1 MLIIGVLDEENSL
14 IQRFSH
20 WREIRTLNTEI
31 EHYRKQY
38 ERDSRELKELTS
50 NPEELEK
57 VAREKY
63 LMKKENEDIYIFEE
77 DLKRSRMSKYYSAIA
92 TVGAVALLLGAALQ
106 ITQLAWAPYLY
117 LIGAIMFAYV
127 QVMSGYEG
135 KNIII
140 RRLRRQQIIG
150 ATLLVVAGV
159 MMILWKRNEWVVC
172 LTIAAVLEMYT
183 AFRIPQEEEKEK
195 NK

>member
-1 MLIIGVLDEENSL
+1 
-14 IQRFSH
+14 
-20 WREIRTLNTEI
+20 
-31 EHYRKQY
+31 
-38 ERDSRELKELTS
+38 
-50 NPEELEK
+50 
-57 VAREKY
+57 
-63 LMKKENEDIYIFEE
+63 
-77 DLKRSRMSKYYSAIA
+77 MSKYYSAIA

-106 ITQLAWAPYLY
+106 LTQLAWAPYLY

>member
-1 MLIIGVLDEENSL
+1 
-14 IQRFSH
+14 
-20 WREIRTLNTEI
+20 
-31 EHYRKQY
+31 
-38 ERDSRELKELTS
+38 
-50 NPEELEK
+50 
-57 VAREKY
+57 
-63 LMKKENEDIYIFEE
+63 
-77 DLKRSRMSKYYSAIA
+77 MSKYYSAIA

-195 NK
+195 SK

>member
-1 MLIIGVLDEENSL
+1 
-14 IQRFSH
+14 
-20 WREIRTLNTEI
+20 
-31 EHYRKQY
+31 
-38 ERDSRELKELTS
+38 
-50 NPEELEK
+50 
-57 VAREKY
+57 
-63 LMKKENEDIYIFEE
+63 
-77 DLKRSRMSKYYSAIA
+77 
-92 TVGAVALLLGAALQ
+92 
-106 ITQLAWAPYLY
+106 
-117 LIGAIMFAYV
+117 
-127 QVMSGYEG
+127 MSGYEG

-183 AFRIPQEEEKEK
+183 VFRIPQEEEKEK

>member
-1 MLIIGVLDEENSL
+1 
-14 IQRFSH
+14 
-20 WREIRTLNTEI
+20 
-31 EHYRKQY
+31 
-38 ERDSRELKELTS
+38 
-50 NPEELEK
+50 
-57 VAREKY
+57 
-63 LMKKENEDIYIFEE
+63 
-77 DLKRSRMSKYYSAIA
+77 MSKYYSAIA

-127 QVMSGYEG
+127 QVMSGFEG

-183 AFRIPQEEEKEK
+183 VFRIPQEEEKEK

>member
-1 MLIIGVLDEENSL
+1 
-14 IQRFSH
+14 
-20 WREIRTLNTEI
+20 
-31 EHYRKQY
+31 
-38 ERDSRELKELTS
+38 
-50 NPEELEK
+50 
-57 VAREKY
+57 
-63 LMKKENEDIYIFEE
+63 
-77 DLKRSRMSKYYSAIA
+77 MSKYYSAIA

-150 ATLLVVAGV
+150 ATLLFVAGV

>member
-1 MLIIGVLDEENSL
+1 
-14 IQRFSH
+14 
-20 WREIRTLNTEI
+20 
-31 EHYRKQY
+31 
-38 ERDSRELKELTS
+38 
-50 NPEELEK
+50 
-57 VAREKY
+57 
-63 LMKKENEDIYIFEE
+63 
-77 DLKRSRMSKYYSAIA
+77 MSKYYSAIA

-127 QVMSGYEG
+127 QVMNGYEG

>member
-1 MLIIGVLDEENSL
+1 
-14 IQRFSH
+14 
-20 WREIRTLNTEI
+20 
-31 EHYRKQY
+31 
-38 ERDSRELKELTS
+38 
-50 NPEELEK
+50 
-57 VAREKY
+57 
-63 LMKKENEDIYIFEE
+63 
-77 DLKRSRMSKYYSAIA
+77 MSKYYSTIA

>member
-1 MLIIGVLDEENSL
+1 
-14 IQRFSH
+14 
-20 WREIRTLNTEI
+20 
-31 EHYRKQY
+31 
-38 ERDSRELKELTS
+38 
-50 NPEELEK
+50 
-57 VAREKY
+57 
-63 LMKKENEDIYIFEE
+63 
-77 DLKRSRMSKYYSAIA
+77 MSKYYSAIA
-92 TVGAVALLLGAALQ
+92 TVGAVALLLGATLQ
-106 ITQLAWAPYLY
+106 ITPLAWAPYLY

>member
-1 MLIIGVLDEENSL
+1 
-14 IQRFSH
+14 
-20 WREIRTLNTEI
+20 
-31 EHYRKQY
+31 
-38 ERDSRELKELTS
+38 
-50 NPEELEK
+50 
-57 VAREKY
+57 
-63 LMKKENEDIYIFEE
+63 
-77 DLKRSRMSKYYSAIA
+77 MSKYYSAIA

-135 KNIII
+135 KNIIM
-140 RRLRRQQIIG
+140 RRQQIIG

-183 AFRIPQEEEKEK
+183 VFRIPQEEEKEK

>member
-1 MLIIGVLDEENSL
+1 
-14 IQRFSH
+14 
-20 WREIRTLNTEI
+20 
-31 EHYRKQY
+31 
-38 ERDSRELKELTS
+38 
-50 NPEELEK
+50 
-57 VAREKY
+57 
-63 LMKKENEDIYIFEE
+63 
-77 DLKRSRMSKYYSAIA
+77 MSKYYSAIA
-92 TVGAVALLLGAALQ
+92 TVGAVALLLGVALQ
-106 ITQLAWAPYLY
+106 ITQLVWAPYLY

>member
-1 MLIIGVLDEENSL
+1 
-14 IQRFSH
+14 
-20 WREIRTLNTEI
+20 
-31 EHYRKQY
+31 
-38 ERDSRELKELTS
+38 
-50 NPEELEK
+50 
-57 VAREKY
+57 
-63 LMKKENEDIYIFEE
+63 
-77 DLKRSRMSKYYSAIA
+77 MSKYYSAIA

-117 LIGAIMFAYV
+117 LIGAIIFAYV

-183 AFRIPQEEEKEK
+183 VFRIPQEEEKEK

>member
-1 MLIIGVLDEENSL
+1 
-14 IQRFSH
+14 
-20 WREIRTLNTEI
+20 
-31 EHYRKQY
+31 
-38 ERDSRELKELTS
+38 
-50 NPEELEK
+50 
-57 VAREKY
+57 
-63 LMKKENEDIYIFEE
+63 
-77 DLKRSRMSKYYSAIA
+77 MSKYYSAIA

-172 LTIAAVLEMYT
+172 LTIAAVLGMYT
-183 AFRIPQEEEKEK
+183 VFRIPQEEEKEK

>member
-1 MLIIGVLDEENSL
+1 
-14 IQRFSH
+14 
-20 WREIRTLNTEI
+20 
-31 EHYRKQY
+31 
-38 ERDSRELKELTS
+38 
-50 NPEELEK
+50 
-57 VAREKY
+57 
-63 LMKKENEDIYIFEE
+63 
-77 DLKRSRMSKYYSAIA
+77 MSKYYSAIA
-92 TVGAVALLLGAALQ
+92 TVGAVSLLLGAALQ

>member
-1 MLIIGVLDEENSL
+1 
-14 IQRFSH
+14 
-20 WREIRTLNTEI
+20 
-31 EHYRKQY
+31 
-38 ERDSRELKELTS
+38 
-50 NPEELEK
+50 
-57 VAREKY
+57 
-63 LMKKENEDIYIFEE
+63 
-77 DLKRSRMSKYYSAIA
+77 MSKYYSAIA

-117 LIGAIMFAYV
+117 LIGAIVFAYV

-183 AFRIPQEEEKEK
+183 AFRIPQEEEKE
-195 NK
+195 NKK

>member
-1 MLIIGVLDEENSL
+1 
-14 IQRFSH
+14 
-20 WREIRTLNTEI
+20 
-31 EHYRKQY
+31 
-38 ERDSRELKELTS
+38 
-50 NPEELEK
+50 
-57 VAREKY
+57 
-63 LMKKENEDIYIFEE
+63 
-77 DLKRSRMSKYYSAIA
+77 MSKYYSAIA

-183 AFRIPQEEEKEK
+183 AFRIHQEDENEK

>member
-1 MLIIGVLDEENSL
+1 
-14 IQRFSH
+14 
-20 WREIRTLNTEI
+20 
-31 EHYRKQY
+31 
-38 ERDSRELKELTS
+38 
-50 NPEELEK
+50 
-57 VAREKY
+57 
-63 LMKKENEDIYIFEE
+63 
-77 DLKRSRMSKYYSAIA
+77 MSKYYSAIA

-150 ATLLVVAGV
+150 ASLLAVAGV
-159 MMILWKRNEWVVC
+159 MMILWERDEWVVC

-183 AFRIPQEEEKEK
+183 VFRIPQEEEKEK

>member
-1 MLIIGVLDEENSL
+1 
-14 IQRFSH
+14 
-20 WREIRTLNTEI
+20 
-31 EHYRKQY
+31 
-38 ERDSRELKELTS
+38 
-50 NPEELEK
+50 
-57 VAREKY
+57 
-63 LMKKENEDIYIFEE
+63 
-77 DLKRSRMSKYYSAIA
+77 MSKYYSAIA

-127 QVMSGYEG
+127 QVMNGYEG

-183 AFRIPQEEEKEK
+183 VFRIPQEEEKEK

>member
-1 MLIIGVLDEENSL
+1 
-14 IQRFSH
+14 
-20 WREIRTLNTEI
+20 
-31 EHYRKQY
+31 
-38 ERDSRELKELTS
+38 
-50 NPEELEK
+50 
-57 VAREKY
+57 
-63 LMKKENEDIYIFEE
+63 
-77 DLKRSRMSKYYSAIA
+77 MSKYYSAIA

-172 LTIAAVLEMYT
+172 LTIAAALEMYT

>member
-1 MLIIGVLDEENSL
+1 
-14 IQRFSH
+14 
-20 WREIRTLNTEI
+20 
-31 EHYRKQY
+31 
-38 ERDSRELKELTS
+38 
-50 NPEELEK
+50 
-57 VAREKY
+57 
-63 LMKKENEDIYIFEE
+63 
-77 DLKRSRMSKYYSAIA
+77 MSKYYSAIA

-150 ATLLVVAGV
+150 ATLLIVAGV

>member
-1 MLIIGVLDEENSL
+1 
-14 IQRFSH
+14 
-20 WREIRTLNTEI
+20 
-31 EHYRKQY
+31 
-38 ERDSRELKELTS
+38 
-50 NPEELEK
+50 
-57 VAREKY
+57 
-63 LMKKENEDIYIFEE
+63 
-77 DLKRSRMSKYYSAIA
+77 MSKYYSAIA

-172 LTIAAVLEMYT
+172 LAIAAVLEMYT
-183 AFRIPQEEEKEK
+183 VFRIPQEEEKEK

>member
-1 MLIIGVLDEENSL
+1 
-14 IQRFSH
+14 
-20 WREIRTLNTEI
+20 
-31 EHYRKQY
+31 
-38 ERDSRELKELTS
+38 
-50 NPEELEK
+50 
-57 VAREKY
+57 
-63 LMKKENEDIYIFEE
+63 
-77 DLKRSRMSKYYSAIA
+77 MSKYYSAIA

-159 MMILWKRNEWVVC
+159 MMILWNRNEWVIC

>member
-1 MLIIGVLDEENSL
+1 
-14 IQRFSH
+14 
-20 WREIRTLNTEI
+20 
-31 EHYRKQY
+31 
-38 ERDSRELKELTS
+38 
-50 NPEELEK
+50 
-57 VAREKY
+57 
-63 LMKKENEDIYIFEE
+63 
-77 DLKRSRMSKYYSAIA
+77 MSKYYSAIA
-92 TVGAVALLLGAALQ
+92 TEGAVELLLGAALQ

-183 AFRIPQEEEKEK
+183 VFRIPQEEEKEK

>member
-1 MLIIGVLDEENSL
+1 
-14 IQRFSH
+14 
-20 WREIRTLNTEI
+20 
-31 EHYRKQY
+31 
-38 ERDSRELKELTS
+38 
-50 NPEELEK
+50 
-57 VAREKY
+57 
-63 LMKKENEDIYIFEE
+63 
-77 DLKRSRMSKYYSAIA
+77 MSKYYSAIA

-127 QVMSGYEG
+127 QVMSGYEA

>member
-1 MLIIGVLDEENSL
+1 
-14 IQRFSH
+14 
-20 WREIRTLNTEI
+20 
-31 EHYRKQY
+31 
-38 ERDSRELKELTS
+38 
-50 NPEELEK
+50 
-57 VAREKY
+57 
-63 LMKKENEDIYIFEE
+63 
-77 DLKRSRMSKYYSAIA
+77 MSKYYSAIA

-172 LTIAAVLEMYT
+172 LTIAVH
-183 AFRIPQEEEKEK
+183 RIPYSSGRRKGKEQIIRFK
-195 NK
+195 SIYTKQSLFLRTQ

>member
-1 MLIIGVLDEENSL
+1 
-14 IQRFSH
+14 
-20 WREIRTLNTEI
+20 
-31 EHYRKQY
+31 
-38 ERDSRELKELTS
+38 
-50 NPEELEK
+50 
-57 VAREKY
+57 
-63 LMKKENEDIYIFEE
+63 
-77 DLKRSRMSKYYSAIA
+77 MSKYYSAIA

-127 QVMSGYEG
+127 QVISGYEG

-140 RRLRRQQIIG
+140 RRLHRQQIIG

>member
-1 MLIIGVLDEENSL
+1 
-14 IQRFSH
+14 
-20 WREIRTLNTEI
+20 
-31 EHYRKQY
+31 
-38 ERDSRELKELTS
+38 
-50 NPEELEK
+50 
-57 VAREKY
+57 
-63 LMKKENEDIYIFEE
+63 
-77 DLKRSRMSKYYSAIA
+77 MSKYYSAIA
-92 TVGAVALLLGAALQ
+92 TLGAVALLLGAALQ

-183 AFRIPQEEEKEK
+183 VFRIPQEEEKEK

>member
-1 MLIIGVLDEENSL
+1 
-14 IQRFSH
+14 
-20 WREIRTLNTEI
+20 
-31 EHYRKQY
+31 
-38 ERDSRELKELTS
+38 
-50 NPEELEK
+50 
-57 VAREKY
+57 
-63 LMKKENEDIYIFEE
+63 
-77 DLKRSRMSKYYSAIA
+77 MSKYYSAIA

-183 AFRIPQEEEKEK
+183 AFRIPREEEKEK

>member
-1 MLIIGVLDEENSL
+1 
-14 IQRFSH
+14 
-20 WREIRTLNTEI
+20 
-31 EHYRKQY
+31 
-38 ERDSRELKELTS
+38 
-50 NPEELEK
+50 
-57 VAREKY
+57 
-63 LMKKENEDIYIFEE
+63 
-77 DLKRSRMSKYYSAIA
+77 
-92 TVGAVALLLGAALQ
+92 
-106 ITQLAWAPYLY
+106 
-117 LIGAIMFAYV
+117 MFAYV
-127 QVMSGYEG
+127 QVISGYEG

-183 AFRIPQEEEKEK
+183 VFRIPQEEEKEK

>member
-1 MLIIGVLDEENSL
+1 
-14 IQRFSH
+14 
-20 WREIRTLNTEI
+20 
-31 EHYRKQY
+31 
-38 ERDSRELKELTS
+38 
-50 NPEELEK
+50 
-57 VAREKY
+57 
-63 LMKKENEDIYIFEE
+63 
-77 DLKRSRMSKYYSAIA
+77 MSKYYSAIA
-92 TVGAVALLLGAALQ
+92 TVGAVALLLGSALQ

>member
-1 MLIIGVLDEENSL
+1 
-14 IQRFSH
+14 
-20 WREIRTLNTEI
+20 
-31 EHYRKQY
+31 
-38 ERDSRELKELTS
+38 
-50 NPEELEK
+50 
-57 VAREKY
+57 
-63 LMKKENEDIYIFEE
+63 
-77 DLKRSRMSKYYSAIA
+77 MSKYYSAIA

-127 QVMSGYEG
+127 QVMSGFEG

>member
-1 MLIIGVLDEENSL
+1 
-14 IQRFSH
+14 
-20 WREIRTLNTEI
+20 
-31 EHYRKQY
+31 
-38 ERDSRELKELTS
+38 
-50 NPEELEK
+50 
-57 VAREKY
+57 
-63 LMKKENEDIYIFEE
+63 
-77 DLKRSRMSKYYSAIA
+77 MSKYYSAIA

-183 AFRIPQEEEKEK
+183 VLRIPQEEEKEK

>member
-1 MLIIGVLDEENSL
+1 
-14 IQRFSH
+14 
-20 WREIRTLNTEI
+20 
-31 EHYRKQY
+31 
-38 ERDSRELKELTS
+38 
-50 NPEELEK
+50 
-57 VAREKY
+57 
-63 LMKKENEDIYIFEE
+63 
-77 DLKRSRMSKYYSAIA
+77 MSKYYSAIA

-183 AFRIPQEEEKEK
+183 TFRIPQEEEKEK
-195 NK
+195 KK

>member
-1 MLIIGVLDEENSL
+1 
-14 IQRFSH
+14 
-20 WREIRTLNTEI
+20 
-31 EHYRKQY
+31 
-38 ERDSRELKELTS
+38 
-50 NPEELEK
+50 
-57 VAREKY
+57 
-63 LMKKENEDIYIFEE
+63 
-77 DLKRSRMSKYYSAIA
+77 MSKYYSAIA

-127 QVMSGYEG
+127 QVMNGYEG

-140 RRLRRQQIIG
+140 GRLRRQQIIG

>member
-1 MLIIGVLDEENSL
+1 
-14 IQRFSH
+14 
-20 WREIRTLNTEI
+20 
-31 EHYRKQY
+31 
-38 ERDSRELKELTS
+38 
-50 NPEELEK
+50 
-57 VAREKY
+57 
-63 LMKKENEDIYIFEE
+63 
-77 DLKRSRMSKYYSAIA
+77 MSKYYSAIA
-92 TVGAVALLLGAALQ
+92 TVGAVELLLGAALQ

>member
-1 MLIIGVLDEENSL
+1 
-14 IQRFSH
+14 
-20 WREIRTLNTEI
+20 
-31 EHYRKQY
+31 
-38 ERDSRELKELTS
+38 
-50 NPEELEK
+50 
-57 VAREKY
+57 
-63 LMKKENEDIYIFEE
+63 
-77 DLKRSRMSKYYSAIA
+77 MSKYYSAIA

-140 RRLRRQQIIG
+140 RHLRRQQIIG

>member
-1 MLIIGVLDEENSL
+1 
-14 IQRFSH
+14 
-20 WREIRTLNTEI
+20 
-31 EHYRKQY
+31 
-38 ERDSRELKELTS
+38 
-50 NPEELEK
+50 
-57 VAREKY
+57 
-63 LMKKENEDIYIFEE
+63 
-77 DLKRSRMSKYYSAIA
+77 MSKYYSAIA

-183 AFRIPQEEEKEK
+183 VFRNPQEEEKEK